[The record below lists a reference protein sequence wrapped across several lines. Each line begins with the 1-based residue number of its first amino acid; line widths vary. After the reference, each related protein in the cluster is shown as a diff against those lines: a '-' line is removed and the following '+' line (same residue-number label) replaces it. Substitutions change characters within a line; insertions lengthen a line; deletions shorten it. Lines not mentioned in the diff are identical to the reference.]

1 MVLYELAEEIR
12 RAGFSAER
20 VLLAQ
25 NKDGH
30 FFISIDEKKY
40 MPLYTDT
47 LGHFFDPKCSLLSM
61 VKIYIISFSI
71 NLMLRAII

>member
-12 RAGFSAER
+12 RTGFSAER

-30 FFISIDEKKY
+30 FFISTDEKKY
-40 MPLYTDT
+40 MLLYTDT
-47 LGHFFDPKCSLLSM
+47 LGHFFDPKCSVVIHGENLHHKFFL
-61 VKIYIISFSI
+61 K
-71 NLMLRAII
+71 LMLRAII